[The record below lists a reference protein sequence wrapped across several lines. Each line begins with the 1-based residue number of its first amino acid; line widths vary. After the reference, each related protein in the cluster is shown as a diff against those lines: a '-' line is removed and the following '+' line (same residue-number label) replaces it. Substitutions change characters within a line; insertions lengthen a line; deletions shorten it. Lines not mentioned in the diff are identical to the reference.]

1 MLHKK
6 RLPTIG
12 LGPPLWKPWNAVSF
26 NLVSF
31 RYAPFFIFGWELL
44 YKLIAITFTP
54 GEANDDQFPSWFAH
68 GAHAQTVFDR
78 PASSIQDLFA
88 IPKSPSPDSPSLSN
102 IHLRDKSTQEL
113 KIGSSG
119 ATVKPTNSKPTTSL
133 LHKLQLEKESKP
145 TTTTNKRPLPLN
157 ENHSPPT
164 SKKSKDNDFSSQE
177 MDDFGDDIPIED
189 LNALLAITEDMTDA
203 APDPQPSVAVSNKFQ
218 VRSKIIY

>member
-1 MLHKK
+1 M
-6 RLPTIG
+6 
-12 LGPPLWKPWNAVSF
+12 
-26 NLVSF
+26 
-31 RYAPFFIFGWELL
+31 
-44 YKLIAITFTP
+44 AITP

-88 IPKSPSPDSPSLSN
+88 IPKSSSPDSLSLSN

-113 KIGSSG
+113 KIGSSSG

-133 LHKLQLEKESKP
+133 LHKLQLEKESKQI
-145 TTTTNKRPLPLN
+145 TMVNKRPLPLS

-164 SKKSKDNDFSSQE
+164 SKKFKDNEFSSQE

-189 LNALLAITEDMTDA
+189 LDALLAITEDRTDA

-218 VRSKIIY
+218 VRPIIYCWALYFLSLIP